1 MDAGVHPDGVILK
14 LDPRWPLTWR
24 TPTSVQIGVDPIRVL
39 LDGVTTTDE
48 RMLAALAV
56 GISRPGLEL
65 IGRGDTQPFLD
76 QLEPVLLTTTTAA
89 LPPTVAITGVGT
101 FVLQLASALGHHG
114 VEVLIA
120 AHAEDFSQ
128 STPDLAVAVGHY
140 VVHPELRGYWL
151 RRDVPHLPVVFADSA
166 VTIGP
171 LIEPGRGPC
180 LVCVELHRRDDDP
193 AWPAVATQLMGRRGS
208 FDHAVLVSE
217 AVGAVGRAVLARLG
231 AGDASGGASVRID
244 AATGARQSR
253 QWEQHPE
260 CGCAAVPVL
269 SAQVGQEAAG

>member
-1 MDAGVHPDGVILK
+1 MHPVGVILK
-14 LDPRWPLTWR
+14 LDPRWPLAWR

-65 IGRGDTQPFLD
+65 IGRSETQPFLD
-76 QLEPVLLTTTTAA
+76 QLQPALLSLRTHTA
-89 LPPTVAITGVGT
+89 PRTVAITGTGP
-101 FVLQLASALGHHG
+101 FVERLADALGHHG
-114 VEVLIA
+114 VEVLVA
-120 AHAEDFSQ
+120 SRPADFPQ
-128 STPDLAVAVGHY
+128 SLPDVGIAVGHY
-140 VVHPELRGYWL
+140 VVHPELRGFWL

-180 LVCVELHRRDDDP
+180 LVCVELHRRDEDP
-193 AWPAVATQLMGRRGS
+193 AWPAVGTQLMGRRAS
-208 FDHAVLVSE
+208 VDHAVLVSE
-217 AVGAVGRAVLARLG
+217 AVGAVGRMVLGRLESGEAG
-231 AGDASGGASVRID
+231 AGASVRIE
-244 AATGARQSR
+244 AATGARESR
-253 QWEQHPE
+253 SWDRHPD
-260 CGCAAVPVL
+260 CGCAAVPAL

>member
-1 MDAGVHPDGVILK
+1 MHPVRVILK
-14 LDPRWPLTWR
+14 LDPRWPLAWR
-24 TPTSVQIGVDPIRVL
+24 TPTSVQIGVDPVRVL
-39 LDGVTTTDE
+39 LDEVTLTDE

-65 IGRGDTQPFLD
+65 IGRSETQRFLN
-76 QLEPVLLTTTTAA
+76 QLEPVLLPVRKSTA
-89 LPPTVAITGVGT
+89 PRTVAITGAGP
-101 FVLQLASALGHHG
+101 FVERLADALGHHG
-114 VEVLIA
+114 IEVLVA
-120 AHAEDFSQ
+120 SRPADFPQ

-140 VVHPELRGYWL
+140 VVHPELRGHWL

-193 AWPAVATQLMGRRGS
+193 AWPAVATQLMGRRAPL
-208 FDHAVLVSE
+208 DHGVLVNE
-217 AVGAVGRAVLARLG
+217 TVGAVGRVVLDRLAVGEAGAR
-231 AGDASGGASVRID
+231 ASVRID
-244 AATGARQSR
+244 AATGSR
-253 QWEQHPE
+253 ESRAWEQHPD
-260 CGCAAVPVL
+260 CGCAEMPAP